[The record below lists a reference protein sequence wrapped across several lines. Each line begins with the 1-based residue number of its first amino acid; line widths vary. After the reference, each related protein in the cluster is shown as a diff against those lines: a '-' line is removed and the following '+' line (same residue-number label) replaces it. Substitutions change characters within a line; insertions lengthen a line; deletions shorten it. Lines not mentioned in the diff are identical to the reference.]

1 MRKAIPYVVAALVF
15 LIALAL
21 VQPEPTYEMVV
32 ASRDLPAGHT
42 LESGDVEI
50 VEVPERLLPV
60 DAIASADEAIGQML
74 AVDRAK
80 GDAIRSANLGEP
92 VQLQPDERAIAVHVT
107 DSAGMAG
114 LMRPGDSVGLIVS
127 LRVDDVTGTT
137 GTFTKAMIEPVRVLY
152 LSPEF
157 QALDPDY
164 QPEVD
169 EITGLTRTETREQEG
184 TVMLAVSTDTLA
196 ILYDFKGSDS
206 PNVER
211 SVNALELLAAM
222 DSSSDAVL
230 SLYLVPEG
238 AAEFS
243 TSGLYLPDLVVTPG
257 PTPTNTPTPD
267 GYQPTP
273 EIIVESTATPSEG

>member
-1 MRKAIPYVVAALVF
+1 MRKVLPYVVSGLVF
-15 LIALAL
+15 LVALAL
-21 VQPEPTYEMVV
+21 VQPEPTFPMIV
-32 ASRDLPAGHT
+32 AARNLPAGHT
-42 LESGDVEI
+42 IVDGDLAIE
-50 VEVPERLLPV
+50 EVPERLLPA
-60 DAIASADEAIGQML
+60 DAITSMDEAIGKML
-74 AVDRAK
+74 AVDRER
-80 GDAIRSANLGEP
+80 GDSIRGANLGEP
-92 VQLQPDERAIAVHVT
+92 VKLQPDERAIAVHVT

-114 LMRPGDSVGLIVS
+114 LIRPGDTVGVVAS
-127 LRVDDVTGTT
+127 LRVDDVSGTT
-137 GTFTKAMIEPVRVLY
+137 GTFTKATIEPVRVLY
-152 LSPEF
+152 ISPDF

-164 QPEVD
+164 EPQVD
-169 EITGLTRTETREQEG
+169 EITGLQRTETREQEG

-211 SVNALELLAAM
+211 TVNALELLAAL

-238 AAEFS
+238 AVDFS

-257 PTPTNTPTPD
+257 PTPTTTPTPQ

-273 EIIVESTATPSEG
+273 DIIEEPTATPSEG